1 MTFTFAYYDAIRRV
15 GAQAVGC
22 DALVLAGVGGHRV
35 HDLDGD
41 DAVRV
46 RDRILVRLQLL
57 PALEPF
63 DLQDANDVTIVLH
76 SEKPSKYSSTR
87 FPECVVLK
95 CTQSSCRC
103 S

>member
-1 MTFTFAYYDAIRRV
+1 MTVTFADYHAFRRV

-22 DALVLAGVGGHRV
+22 DASVLAGVGRHRV

-63 DLQDANDVTIVLH
+63 DLKGNSKIRLRLSGTPNFKEGKSIISAHNYKLQVVTY
-76 SEKPSKYSSTR
+76 PT
-87 FPECVVLK
+87 C
-95 CTQSSCRC
+95 
-103 S
+103 